1 MAGETGSR
9 STIRLSGREISMLFL
24 VFHIIYASLYRSLVI
39 FGQEME
45 PCEKSRDSTAC
56 AYSSYYNTNGLKP
69 SKKGQRQDL
78 IIVMKV
84 HFDTSVSRDNIPS
97 KNLFQQSSKDRHSTV
112 FWNIT
117 TYSLVGIYRNFK
129 RAYRFHNRS
138 NK

>member
-1 MAGETGSR
+1 MFVMFS
-9 STIRLSGREISMLFL
+9 S
-24 VFHIIYASLYRSLVI
+24 IYASVYRSLVI

-84 HFDTSVSRDNIPS
+84 HFETSVSRDNIAS
-97 KNLFQQSSKDRHSTV
+97 KKLFQRSSKARHSSV
-112 FWNIT
+112 FWNVT
-117 TYSLVGIYRNFK
+117 LYSLVGIYQNFK
-129 RAYRFHNRS
+129 RNHPFHNRG
-138 NK
+138 K

>member
-1 MAGETGSR
+1 MFV
-9 STIRLSGREISMLFL
+9 MFC
-24 VFHIIYASLYRSLVI
+24 IIYASVYRSLVI

-84 HFDTSVSRDNIPS
+84 HFDTSLSRDIKTS
-97 KNLFQQSSKDRHSTV
+97 KKLFQQSSKDRHKTV
-112 FWNIT
+112 FWNVT
-117 TYSLVGIYRNFK
+117 LYGLVGIYRNFK
-129 RAYRFHNRS
+129 STHRFHNRG
-138 NK
+138 K